1 MEHRQMLYLAMRISM
16 ESGIRIGSLRQMRWS
31 HVSANPTLSP
41 EDQKVWCLIEV
52 PAENTKTG
60 RWYELSAPVVAHLDQ
75 LRKITQPKRNSDLL
89 FTNRK
94 TGKPFSDRLWRDG
107 LFEAMV
113 EAGLAQ
119 WSEGD
124 SNNLRKIDIHSGKT
138 LSWYSFRHT
147 FITLSLERGVPL
159 ATLCAN
165 CDTSMQYVEQHYFH
179 YDAKRATDKLST
191 GRLRLKT
198 AIGNDWMKD
207 AWVGDA

>member
-1 MEHRQMLYLAMRISM
+1 
-16 ESGIRIGSLRQMRWS
+16 
-31 HVSANPTLSP
+31 
-41 EDQKVWCLIEV
+41 
-52 PAENTKTG
+52 
-60 RWYELSAPVVAHLDQ
+60 
-75 LRKITQPKRNSDLL
+75 
-89 FTNRK
+89 
-94 TGKPFSDRLWRDG
+94 
-107 LFEAMV
+107 MV
-113 EAGLAQ
+113 EAGLAE

-165 CDTSMQYVEQHYFH
+165 CDTSIQYVQQHYFH

-207 AWVGDA
+207 SWVGDA

>member
-1 MEHRQMLYLAMRISM
+1 
-16 ESGIRIGSLRQMRWS
+16 
-31 HVSANPTLSP
+31 
-41 EDQKVWCLIEV
+41 
-52 PAENTKTG
+52 
-60 RWYELSAPVVAHLDQ
+60 
-75 LRKITQPKRNSDLL
+75 
-89 FTNRK
+89 
-94 TGKPFSDRLWRDG
+94 
-107 LFEAMV
+107 MV

-119 WSEGD
+119 WSEDD